1 MQHWFVADKKGLAQ
15 LVARR
20 GKSFIVAELLQNAWD
35 QQITRVDVSIKRAS
49 GSRYALLVVEDD
61 NPDGFAD
68 IRHAF
73 TLFAESAKKADP
85 KKRGRFNLGEKLVLA
100 LCEEASIVSTRAGVG
115 FDRDGRHA
123 LRARRET
130 GTRFEGRLPLT
141 YEDIAECL
149 ALAKSLIPPP
159 GIVTTVN
166 GESLQTRTK
175 VREFAASLPTEIA
188 DDDGVLRRTQRMTQV
203 HVYEPLPGVPAR
215 IYELGIPVVETGD
228 RWDLDIQQK
237 VPLNFERDNVSPA
250 YLRTLRVQTLNALA
264 DDLCPDDATS
274 AWVKEAASDPRVED
288 VAVSRVAQL
297 RFGDRRVAYDPSD
310 QEANKLA
317 VSRGYVVVH
326 GGQLSKMEWT
336 NLRRANALPPAG
348 QVTPSP
354 KPYSP
359 DGPPLRLLDRASWTV
374 GMTLVA
380 GYAQYL
386 AREILGCQIAVQ
398 IADNPG
404 WPFAATYGPHS
415 LVLNA
420 GCLGSEWFD
429 AGACPKVTE
438 LLIHELGHH
447 ATPDHLSSEYHEA
460 LCRIGAQAMRLA
472 LEFPGAIRRFQAS
485 TPSSS
490 LEMHT

>member
-1 MQHWFVADKKGLAQ
+1 MQQWFAVDKKGLAQ

-35 QQITRVDVSIKRAS
+35 QKSTRVDVSIEKVS
-49 GSRYALLVVEDD
+49 GSRHALLVVEDD
-61 NPDGFAD
+61 DPDGFAD

-85 KKRGRFNLGEKLVLA
+85 GKRGRFNLGEKLVLS
-100 LCEEASIVSTRAGVG
+100 LCEEASIVSTRAGVR
-115 FDRDGRHA
+115 FDRDGRHT
-123 LRARRET
+123 LRVRRES
-130 GTRFEGRLPLT
+130 GTRFEGRLPLMND
-141 YEDIAECL
+141 EIDECL

-166 GESLQTRTK
+166 GDVLQARTK
-175 VREFAASLPTEIA
+175 VREFTASLPTEIT
-188 DDDGVLRRTQRMTQV
+188 DEDGVLRRTQRMTQV
-203 HVYEPLPGVPAR
+203 HVYDPLPGAPAR

-237 VPLNFERDNVSPA
+237 VPLNFERDNVLPA
-250 YLRTLRVQTLNALA
+250 YLRVLRVQTLNALA
-264 DDLCPDDATS
+264 AELRPDDATS
-274 AWVKEAASDPRVED
+274 AWVKEAASDHRAED

-326 GGQLSKMEWT
+326 GGQLSKAEWT

-359 DGPPLRLLDRASWTV
+359 DGPPLRLLGESSWTA
-374 GMTLVA
+374 GMVLVA
-380 GYAQYL
+380 GYAKYL
-386 AREILGCQIAVQ
+386 AREILECRITVQ
-398 IADNPG
+398 IADDPG
-404 WPFAATYGPHS
+404 WPFVATYGPGG

-420 GCLGSEWFD
+420 GRLGRHWFD
-429 AGACPKVTE
+429 AGACPRVTE
-438 LLIHELGHH
+438 LLIHEFGHH
-447 ATPDHLSSEYHEA
+447 VTPDHLSSEYYQA

-472 LEFPGAIRRFQAS
+472 LESPGDIRRFQTS

-490 LEMHT
+490 QEMH